1 MRFSKVSLTLV
12 RGASP
17 QIPHVMGPD
26 VTTVTG
32 HSRHPEARGSGD
44 PGPEAPQG
52 GAATTAP
59 TVAEAVE
66 RFFDDRDLKLNTRRA
81 YRQAYDLLAE
91 DVGGEASVGALTA
104 ERLRALLEAE
114 WGESAP
120 ATFNARRTA
129 LRSLAT
135 YCRRRGWIDHDPVAG
150 IERRSRSRLVAT
162 S

>member
-1 MRFSKVSLTLV
+1 M
-12 RGASP
+12 
-17 QIPHVMGPD
+17 
-26 VTTVTG
+26 TTVTG
-32 HSRHPEARGSGD
+32 HSRHPEAGGAGD
-44 PGPEAPQG
+44 PGSEVPEG
-52 GAATTAP
+52 GAATTVDP
-59 TVAEAVE
+59 TVVEAVE

-81 YRQAYDLLAE
+81 YRQAYDVLVE
-91 DVGGEASVGALTA
+91 DLGRETPVGALTP

-129 LRSLAT
+129 LRSLAV